1 VPQYTLA
8 ASSFLAGRSSAHS
21 LLIMYRCTLNFG
33 FDARRVYIGNLSF
46 GMDHLDLKDVCSEFG
61 AVEVGPQHT

>member
-1 VPQYTLA
+1 
-8 ASSFLAGRSSAHS
+8 